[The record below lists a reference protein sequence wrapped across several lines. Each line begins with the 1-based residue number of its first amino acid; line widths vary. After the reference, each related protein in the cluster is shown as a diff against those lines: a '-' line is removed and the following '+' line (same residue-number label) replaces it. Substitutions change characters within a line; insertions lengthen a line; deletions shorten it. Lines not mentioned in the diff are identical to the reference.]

1 MDGFS
6 NTPTNSPADDLTRW
20 LKNAPAAGNVQ
31 KATFDNL
38 ESSES
43 ADSSIRDVG
52 MIMDLPV
59 KVMVEL
65 GRTKMS
71 IGELLALHKGSVIE
85 LNVHAGDPLDLVVNG
100 CLIAQGEVVIV
111 NDRYG
116 IRLTDII
123 SPSERIR
130 KTSR

>member
-6 NTPTNSPADDLTRW
+6 NAPTNSPADDLTRW
-20 LKNAPAAGNVQ
+20 LKNAPATDHVQ
-31 KATFDNL
+31 KATFDTL

-43 ADSSIRDVG
+43 SESSIRDLG

-59 KVMVEL
+59 KVIVEL

-71 IGELLALHKGSVIE
+71 IGELMALHKGSVIE

>member
-1 MDGFS
+1 
-6 NTPTNSPADDLTRW
+6 
-20 LKNAPAAGNVQ
+20 
-31 KATFDNL
+31 
-38 ESSES
+38 
-43 ADSSIRDVG
+43 
-52 MIMDLPV
+52 
-59 KVMVEL
+59 MVEL

-123 SPSERIR
+123 SPSERLR
-130 KTSR
+130 KTHR

>member
-1 MDGFS
+1 
-6 NTPTNSPADDLTRW
+6 
-20 LKNAPAAGNVQ
+20 
-31 KATFDNL
+31 
-38 ESSES
+38 
-43 ADSSIRDVG
+43 

-123 SPSERIR
+123 SPSERLR
-130 KTSR
+130 KTHR

>member
-1 MDGFS
+1 MDELS
-6 NTPTNSPADDLTRW
+6 NSPTPADDLTRW
-20 LKNAPAAGNVQ
+20 LKNAPSTANVQ

-38 ESSES
+38 EASETS
-43 ADSSIRDVG
+43 EPSIRDVG

-123 SPSERIR
+123 SPSERLR

>member
-1 MDGFS
+1 MRF
-6 NTPTNSPADDLTRW
+6 
-20 LKNAPAAGNVQ
+20 
-31 KATFDNL
+31 
-38 ESSES
+38 
-43 ADSSIRDVG
+43 
-52 MIMDLPV
+52 

-123 SPSERIR
+123 SPSERLR

>member
-1 MDGFS
+1 
-6 NTPTNSPADDLTRW
+6 
-20 LKNAPAAGNVQ
+20 
-31 KATFDNL
+31 
-38 ESSES
+38 
-43 ADSSIRDVG
+43 
-52 MIMDLPV
+52 
-59 KVMVEL
+59 
-65 GRTKMS
+65 MS

-123 SPSERIR
+123 SPSERLR
-130 KTSR
+130 KTHR

>member
-1 MDGFS
+1 MDELS
-6 NTPTNSPADDLTRW
+6 NLSGNTPADDLTRW
-20 LKNAPAAGNVQ
+20 LKNAPAAGVVQ

-38 ESSES
+38 EATEP
-43 ADSSIRDVG
+43 ADPSIRDVG

-71 IGELLALHKGSVIE
+71 SGELLALHKGSVIE

-123 SPSERIR
+123 SPSERLR
-130 KTSR
+130 KTHR

>member
-1 MDGFS
+1 MDS
-6 NTPTNSPADDLTRW
+6 IKKSPADDLTRAMKDVQ
-20 LKNAPAAGNVQ
+20 LNDAIQ
-31 KATFDNL
+31 KASFESL
-38 ESSES
+38 EASETGDR
-43 ADSSIRDVG
+43 AMRDVS

-59 KVMVEL
+59 QIMVEL
-65 GRTKMS
+65 GRAKMS
-71 IGELLALHKGSVIE
+71 IGELLALHKGAVIE
-85 LNVHAGDPLDLVVNG
+85 LNVQAGDPLDLVVNG

-123 SPSERIR
+123 SPSERLR

>member
-1 MDGFS
+1 MDDFS
-6 NTPTNSPADDLTRW
+6 NNPTNTPADDLTRW

-38 ESSES
+38 ESSVP